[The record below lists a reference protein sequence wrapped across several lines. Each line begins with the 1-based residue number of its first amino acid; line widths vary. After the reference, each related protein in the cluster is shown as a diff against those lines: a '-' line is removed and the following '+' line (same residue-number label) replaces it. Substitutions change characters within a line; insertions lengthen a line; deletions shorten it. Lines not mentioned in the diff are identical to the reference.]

1 MQFKINKISVKVSF
15 SFLALILYFI
25 ITDNI
30 KIYLIT
36 LLCATLHECVHIITI
51 YLFKGE
57 IKSVNFTLL
66 GGNIKRA
73 SSGLNSNV
81 QEAIVNISAP
91 LFNIFSGLIAS
102 FLPYDSKCFSEVSLT
117 IGLFNLL
124 PFYDFDGG
132 HFLYNILLHYTSEKI
147 AKTVTR
153 AISVIVAL
161 IFSAVSVY
169 IFVFYQKNLFLL
181 VFSLYML
188 LIIILKK

>member
-1 MQFKINKISVKVSF
+1 MQFKIKNISVKISF

-51 YLFKGE
+51 YLFKGN

-66 GGNIKRA
+66 GGNIKRD
-73 SSGLNSNV
+73 SSGLNSNI

-91 LFNIFSGLIAS
+91 LFNVFSGLIAS
-102 FLPYDSKCFSEVSLT
+102 ILPYDFECFSEVSLT

-132 HFLYNILLHYTSEKI
+132 HFLYNILLHFTSERKANI
-147 AKTVTR
+147 VTK

-161 IFSAVSVY
+161 TFSAVSVY
-169 IFVFYQKNLFLL
+169 IFVFYQNNLFLL
-181 VFSLYML
+181 IFSLYML